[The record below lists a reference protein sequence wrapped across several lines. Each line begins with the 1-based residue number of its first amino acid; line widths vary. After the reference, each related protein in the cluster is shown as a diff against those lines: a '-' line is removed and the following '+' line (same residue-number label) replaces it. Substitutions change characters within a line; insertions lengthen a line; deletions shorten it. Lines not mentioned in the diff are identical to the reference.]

1 MTRRPTAPRGRRKRA
16 AQVRAKGPARA
27 KPGKA
32 KPRKAKPRK
41 VAAKAA
47 SRARPR
53 RKKAASRPAGTDD
66 AAARLLPPRYGV
78 VDIGSNAIRMQ
89 VVEVR
94 EGAAKPVVLDTRRE
108 PVRLGQDVFL
118 TGSIPEASLA
128 RAVEALR
135 SFRVG
140 CNRWQVRGIRAV
152 ATSAVR
158 EATNRDEI
166 VRRVKDRAG
175 ISMEVISGTEEAY
188 LLVKGVEGR
197 LDLSEGRS
205 MLVDVGGGSVEVTL
219 VENGQIVVSE
229 SYRLGAVRL
238 LEALRGDARA
248 AEGTDFLGLL
258 DQYVGSLDRR
268 IADRLG
274 TGRID
279 RFVATGGN
287 IETLGDLA
295 AREEPLRQEE
305 GVDSLPRKV
314 LADWIQQLAR
324 LSFAERVEVLGL
336 GPDRADVVLPAAVVY
351 YRLAAAAR
359 VDRLLIPRVGLRDG
373 LVSEVVAGHLETTQA
388 ADRRETVMAGAGA
401 LARKY
406 HADLEHAEKVR
417 ELALSLFDQTDALH
431 GLGAEER
438 VLLEASAML
447 HDIGAFVSSSAHHKH
462 AHYLILS
469 SDLVGLS
476 DVEREIVALI
486 VRYHRRSHPKRTHL
500 EFQQQPKE
508 QRERVAKLAALLRLA
523 DALDREHQAKVA
535 AVEVSIG
542 RRHLDLVLQPEKS
555 ADGDLGLEHWAVRRK
570 GSLFLEVFA
579 LQPRVVP

>member
-1 MTRRPTAPRGRRKRA
+1 MTRRPPAPRSGRKRA
-16 AQVRAKGPARA
+16 APARA
-27 KPGKA
+27 TA
-32 KPRKAKPRK
+32 PRKAARK
-41 VAAKAA
+41 KAAAKGEAR
-47 SRARPR
+47 SGARPR
-53 RKKAASRPAGTDD
+53 RKKTAGRPGRSGGPEGTDPK
-66 AAARLLPPRYGV
+66 LLPPRYGV

-89 VVEVR
+89 VIEVR
-94 EGAAKPVVLDTRRE
+94 EGAVAPIVLDTRRE

-118 TGSIPEASLA
+118 TGSIPEASIA

-135 SFRVG
+135 SFRAG
-140 CNRWQVRGIRAV
+140 CERWQVRGVRAV

-166 VRRVKDRAG
+166 VQRLEEVAG
-175 ISMEVISGTEEAY
+175 IHVEVISGSEEAY
-188 LLVKGVEGR
+188 LLVKGVEAR

-238 LEALRGDARA
+238 LEALTRDVRGV
-248 AEGTDFLGLL
+248 EGADFLGLL

-268 IADRLG
+268 IAERLG
-274 TGRID
+274 SERID
-279 RFVATGGN
+279 RFIATGGN

-295 AREEPLRQEE
+295 AREVPLREEE
-305 GVDSLPRKV
+305 GVDALPRKT
-314 LADWIQQLAR
+314 LADWIQRLAR
-324 LSFAERVEVLGL
+324 LSFAERVEELEL
-336 GPDRADVVLPAAVVY
+336 APDRADVVLPAAVVY
-351 YRLAAAAR
+351 FRLAAVAR

-417 ELALSLFDQTDALH
+417 DLALSLFDQTVGLH

-438 VLLEASAML
+438 VLLEAAAML
-447 HDIGAFVSSSAHHKH
+447 HDIGAFVSASAHHKH
-462 AHYLILS
+462 AHYLIRS

-476 DVEREIVALI
+476 DAEREIVALV

-500 EFQQQPKE
+500 DFQQRP
-508 QRERVAKLAALLRLA
+508 REHRDRVAKLAAILRLA

-535 AVEVSIG
+535 GVEVHVG
-542 RRHLDLVLQPEKS
+542 RRHLDLVLRAAS
-555 ADGDLGLEHWAVRRK
+555 ATDDDLALEHWAVRRK
-570 GSLFLEVFA
+570 GSLFLEVFG
-579 LQPRVVP
+579 LQPRVAP